1 MKAQFRG
8 LIILLSIT
16 LIGCGPK
23 WVKLDDTK
31 ANAEEIE
38 KAEIACNVDYQLSKI
53 ETMKKAI
60 ASEQNP
66 VIRESYEAALR
77 RDEGK
82 IYADIDQCMLK
93 RGLKQPYHE

>member
-38 KAEIACNVDYQLSKI
+38 KAEKQFEGYLKEVEKATGSK
-53 ETMKKAI
+53 K
-60 ASEQNP
+60 N
-66 VIRESYEAALR
+66 
-77 RDEGK
+77 
-82 IYADIDQCMLK
+82 
-93 RGLKQPYHE
+93 